1 MILSEWGISG
11 VEALRGQAAVLV
23 IVDVL
28 SFSTAV
34 DVAVSKGAIVHP
46 FPYGDEVA
54 AQVAADRVG
63 GVLAE
68 PRRSSGNQ
76 FSLSPQSLL
85 ALPPGT
91 HIVLPSPNGARL
103 SLACGSMPVH
113 CRLSAKRRHSR
124 EGSTATSQWRPGGR
138 GPGRGA
144 LAGWKLSASHRR
156 PAGCRR
162 NHSPSWSA
170 LFTRSGGRS
179 KCVS

>member
-23 IVDVL
+23 LVDVL

-85 ALPPGT
+85 ALPPERILCFRHQTAHGSRLL
-91 HIVLPSPNGARL
+91 VAVCPSLPVVCETP
-103 SLACGSMPVH
+103 PQ
-113 CRLSAKRRHSR
+113 SR
-124 EGSTATSQWRPGGR
+124 G
-138 GPGRGA
+138 
-144 LAGWKLSASHRR
+144 
-156 PAGCRR
+156 
-162 NHSPSWSA
+162 
-170 LFTRSGGRS
+170 
-179 KCVS
+179 